1 MGQLVEVV
9 AVEIEE
15 LPSELLLGA
24 SVDTPTTGRR
34 LSAHAVEIG
43 GWALG
48 REETVSAVEVAHD
61 EELLAR
67 AAVGQPRADIG
78 AAYPDAEGA
87 GNAGFEVEVEASRL
101 PARTE
106 LAVRVVVGG
115 ATVPVARLR
124 LRRYWRGEWDERPPL
139 VSVVVTRDSD
149 DGALEATMRS
159 LEGERYPLTEIVVA
173 DSAAEKNP
181 AAARNRAIRGSEGGL
196 ILFLPAGA
204 ELEAGTIA
212 KGVGRLTAAAEACAL
227 IDGKLGGEVAGAL
240 YRRSAFEELTGFDEA
255 AGDGC
260 DRELGGRASEYD
272 ALFEPGS
279 LRGGEG

>member
-9 AVEIEE
+9 AVEVEE
-15 LPSELLLGA
+15 APSELLLGA
-24 SVDTPTTGRR
+24 SVDTPAAGRR

-48 REETVSAVEVAHD
+48 REEAVSAVEVAHGG
-61 EELLAR
+61 ELLAR
-67 AAVGQPRADIG
+67 AEVGQPRSDIED
-78 AAYPDAEGA
+78 AYPNAEGA
-87 GNAGFEVEVEASRL
+87 GSAGFEIEVEASRL
-101 PARTE
+101 PARAALT
-106 LAVRVVVGG
+106 VRVGIGG

-139 VSVVVTRDSD
+139 VSVVVIRDSD
-149 DGALEATMRS
+149 DGDLEATMRS
-159 LEGERYPLTEIVVA
+159 LGRERYPLTELVVA
-173 DSAAEKNP
+173 DSTAEGNP
-181 AAARNRAIRGSEGGL
+181 AGARNEAIRHSEGGL

-204 ELEAGTIA
+204 ELEANTIA
-212 KGVGRLTAAAEACAL
+212 NAVGRLAAAAEASAL
-227 IDGKLGGEVAGAL
+227 IDGTLGGEVAAAL

-255 AGDGC
+255 AGAGC

>member
-9 AVEIEE
+9 ALEIEE
-15 LPSELLLGA
+15 VPSELLLGA
-24 SVDTPTTGRR
+24 SVDTPAAGRR

-48 REETVSAVEVAHD
+48 REEAVSAVEVAHGG
-61 EELLAR
+61 ELLAQ
-67 AAVGQPRADIG
+67 AEVGQPRSDIED
-78 AAYPDAEGA
+78 AYPDAEDA

-101 PARTE
+101 PARTQ
-106 LAVRVVVGG
+106 LTVRVRIGG

-139 VSVVVTRDSD
+139 VSVVVTRDTD
-149 DGALEATMRS
+149 DGDLEATMRG
-159 LEGERYPLTEIVVA
+159 LEADRYPLTELVISDFDA
-173 DSAAEKNP
+173 DGNP
-181 AAARNRAIRGSEGGL
+181 AAARNEAIRDSEGGL

-204 ELEAGTIA
+204 KLESGTIA

-227 IDGKLGGEVAGAL
+227 IDAKPGGEVAAAL

-255 AGDGC
+255 AGAGC